1 VADLF
6 DEKLRAL
13 RRARADRKGP
23 ERFLHDRAF
32 EDVVDRLSL
41 VSRRF
46 RSALLVGDASPQWR
60 ERLLEQCDAVDVID
74 PDALMQVQPGAYDL
88 CIAIGW
94 LDTVNDLPTALLTLR
109 FALQEDSLLLGAF
122 AGGDTLPALRSAMR
136 AADEKTGA
144 ATPHVHP
151 RVDPSAVAGLLSD
164 AGFAMPVVD
173 VDRVNVS
180 YTSLWDLVR
189 DLRAMGATN
198 LLTARSRKPLTR
210 EAVTAAVN
218 QFALEAESGR
228 VTERFELIHFAA
240 WTPHG

>member
-1 VADLF
+1 
-6 DEKLRAL
+6 
-13 RRARADRKGP
+13 
-23 ERFLHDRAF
+23 
-32 EDVVDRLSL
+32 
-41 VSRRF
+41 
-46 RSALLVGDASPQWR
+46 
-60 ERLLEQCDAVDVID
+60 
-74 PDALMQVQPGAYDL
+74 
-88 CIAIGW
+88 
-94 LDTVNDLPTALLTLR
+94 
-109 FALQEDSLLLGAF
+109 
-122 AGGDTLPALRSAMR
+122 
-136 AADEKTGA
+136 
-144 ATPHVHP
+144 
-151 RVDPSAVAGLLSD
+151 
-164 AGFAMPVVD
+164 MPVVD